1 MILDD
6 GDEYVFKM
14 DEFKKHCLLKGLD
27 DIGLTLEYE
36 DGIKDFEKHYYKQ
49 YPWLTK

>member
-6 GDEYVFKM
+6 GDEYDFKI
-14 DEFKKHCLLKGLD
+14 DEFKKYCLLEGLD
-27 DIGLTLEYE
+27 DIGLTLEYG
-36 DGIKDFEKHYYKQ
+36 DDIKDFEKHYYKQ